1 MLDMLSFREN
11 LLGSKILSCISKKWV
26 IAWLKLSVL
35 PAAPAAAWATVP
47 AGHWSGGMVCGV
59 SVVVWDT
66 WTHGVM

>member
-1 MLDMLSFREN
+1 M
-11 LLGSKILSCISKKWV
+11 IS
-26 IAWLKLSVL
+26 AL

-66 WTHGVM
+66 LDWIFT